1 MAHDTDTPKRGVT
14 RRKFLQ
20 YSAGAGALL
29 GAGPLLRWTG
39 GVAQADQKIRWETRS
54 YFFNFSHFNTGPH
67 YDLILVAGKQRVKLT
82 KVTPGALKHAR
93 RAHPILTYVPDEHF
107 THQITLKMPA
117 NALQLCYVQRI
128 KRGKKKDGEK
138 GQSWDMA
145 HLFYHFPISA
155 LLEAHRRGKLR
166 AGRGLPKVSVKW
178 LRYGIT
184 PELRATFND
193 PVGEALLQ
201 DTTDQ
206 ATALVAGHPE
216 LACGE
221 PNSAADIQG
230 NIISTQPSTQVLG
243 QVVAAQGPATP
254 TGGWATQTPLTNPD
268 TGQIALNSQGQIQYI
283 PVWSQTT
290 AQFTG
295 SAISPALDTAKDD
308 PSLGSNITT
317 VDPTTLPDY
326 DPNATDNGPTNGAV
340 WTLHDG
346 SPTIDQ
352 SSTTL
357 LQATELPF
365 QFTDQTPGHGY
376 RLEIES
382 VGSDGNGNR
391 TVTFSA
397 KNWFVRY
404 LSLFVRYLDGNG
416 QPIPLSTI
424 ASEVQS
430 GFPLWNF
437 GNSNGTY
444 DAFLDMVSPEFV
456 FLGIPVKATD
466 ITKTIPIP
474 PQAASVVI
482 LGGGLGSG
490 DNSYPASVTPGL
502 TMTVIFNLA
511 VPALLL
517 SLMAAAGFAS
527 LTKSLEDSETLR
539 EVLEEGLSLFG
550 PFFDALAYD
559 NPEAFED
566 IAIDIGEQLLSS
578 GAAKIDAL
586 IAESIAEGETIE
598 AVEDAIPIIGAFLS
612 ALWAISLVAEI
623 AETSA
628 QVNNSPKSYIDKV
641 AFTHDVQ
648 VTIAHDP
655 NDPAGFPATA
665 TSYTVTALFDG
676 GSPQKITETLP
687 GTTVTKPITVTFNDV
702 PAGGQVKV
710 DVGFYSNTG
719 YLVGQGSVGPV
730 NNDPT
735 QDLLS
740 LQITITELLVPLTSN
755 TVYSHKE
762 IIQLDTSGNHVWR
775 GTTTPPPDQTPL
787 GFCDNVN
794 GHICSWTDIT
804 ISTVN
809 ASVGYAWQAY
819 NTAVTDCVSGGLGQ
833 LYQFANIST
842 TENPQSG
849 YLFSNCG
856 FSGVTRIVYD
866 LMGKQQWN
874 FYLDPTNG
882 NNFIRQIRLSVG
894 GPSSYDSPTSNKAFG
909 RLQLSSD
916 ALLLHPLGKIIS
928 INTNNNKLEVL
939 DLPPVAATDANAP
952 LSQVRSGF
960 GTREGLMDGPI
971 HAAITAQGAILILE
985 QNNNRIQ
992 AFDIGGNPVPYF
1004 ADGAY
1009 FIPLKD
1015 PEGTANYLDLAVEYS
1030 GYLYVLSYT
1039 GSGPFTFHLDLY
1051 TPGGAWLARTSGI
1064 NADKLA
1070 VNYWRDLFALNY
1082 QVLKLPN
1089 GTLPPRTEPSVSH
1102 WIPSTP

>member
-1 MAHDTDTPKRGVT
+1 MAEAPQTPNRGVT

-20 YSAGAGALL
+20 YSAGASALL
-29 GAGPLLRWTG
+29 GASPLLRWTG
-39 GVAQADQKIRWETRS
+39 GVAEAAHKQRTWETRT
-54 YFFNFSHFNTGPH
+54 YFFNFSHFDTDTH
-67 YDLILVAGKQRVKLT
+67 DLILVAGKQRVKLT
-82 KVTPGALKHAR
+82 EVTQGVLKQAR
-93 RAHPILTYVPDEHF
+93 KDHPLLTYLSDAHL
-107 THQITLKMPA
+107 THHLKLKMPA
-117 NALQLCYVQRI
+117 DAVQLCYVQRI
-128 KRGKKKDGEK
+128 KRGKKKEGKK
-138 GQSWDMA
+138 GQAWEMV
-145 HLFYHFPISA
+145 HMFYHHPTSA
-155 LLEAHRRGKLR
+155 LMAARRRSQLR
-166 AGRGLPKVSVKW
+166 AGRGAPKGQVKW
-178 LRYGIT
+178 SRYGIT
-184 PELRATFND
+184 PELLAALDD
-193 PVGEALLQ
+193 PLGEALLQ
-201 DTTDQ
+201 DTIDH

-221 PNSAADIQG
+221 PNSAAYIQG
-230 NIISTQPSTQVLG
+230 NIIGVQPSIQLLG
-243 QVVAAQGPATP
+243 AVIQAQGPA
-254 TGGWATQTPLTNPD
+254 WATHTPLINPD
-268 TGQIALNSQGQIQYI
+268 TGQIAVNSKGDIQYI
-283 PVWSQTT
+283 PVWSHNT
-290 AQFTG
+290 AQAAG
-295 SAISPALDTAKDD
+295 AAILEALDTVKDD

-317 VDPTTLPDY
+317 LDPTTLPEY
-326 DPNATDNGPTNGAV
+326 DPTAPDTGPTTGTI

-352 SSTTL
+352 SSTAL
-357 LQATELPF
+357 LQATERPF

-376 RLEIES
+376 HLEIES
-382 VGSDGNGNR
+382 VDSDENGNR
-391 TVTFSA
+391 TITFSA

-416 QPIPLSTI
+416 KPIPLSAI
-424 ASEVQS
+424 APQIQR
-430 GFPLWNF
+430 GFPLWNR
-437 GNSNGTY
+437 GGANGTY
-444 DAFLDMVSPEFV
+444 DAFLDMVSPEWV
-456 FLGIPVKATD
+456 FLGIPVQATD
-466 ITKTIPIP
+466 IKKTIPVP
-474 PQAASVVI
+474 PQAAAVVI
-482 LGGGLGSG
+482 LGGGLGAG
-490 DNSYPASVTPGL
+490 NNPYPVSVTPGKM
-502 TMTVIFNLA
+502 MTIIFNLA

-527 LTKSLEDSETLR
+527 LTHALEDPDNLH
-539 EVLEEGLSLFG
+539 EVLATALTWYG
-550 PFFDALAYD
+550 PLYNTFAYD
-559 NPEAFED
+559 NPEALQD
-566 IAIDIGEQLLSS
+566 IAIDIGTQLLGK
-578 GAAKIDAL
+578 GAGKIDTL
-586 IAESIAEGETIE
+586 IAEAIAEGEAIE
-598 AVEDAIPIIGAFLS
+598 AVEDAVPVIGAFLS
-612 ALWAISLVAEI
+612 ALWAVGLVAGI

-628 QVNNSPKSYIDKV
+628 QVSNSPKSYINTV
-641 AFTHDVQ
+641 AFTHAVQ

-655 NDPAGFPATA
+655 NDPAGFPSTA

-687 GTTVTKPITVTFNDV
+687 GTTVTQPLTVTFNDV

-719 YLVGQGSVGPV
+719 FLVGHGTAGLVE
-730 NNDPT
+730 NDPT
-735 QDLLS
+735 QEVLALH
-740 LQITITELLVPLTSN
+740 LTITELLVPLTAT

-762 IIQLDTSGNHVWR
+762 IIQLDNSGNHVWH
-775 GTTTPPPDQTPL
+775 GATTPPVEQTPL
-787 GFCDNVN
+787 GFCDDVN
-794 GHICSWTDIT
+794 GHICSWTDLT
-804 ISTVN
+804 VSTVN

-833 LYQFANIST
+833 LYQFANLSST
-842 TENPQSG
+842 QSPQSG

-882 NNFIRQIRLSVG
+882 NNFIRQIRLSAG
-894 GPSSYDSPTSNKAFG
+894 GASSYDSPTSNKAFG

-939 DLPPVAATDANAP
+939 DLPPTAATDANAP

-992 AFDIGGNPVPYF
+992 AFDIGGNPVPHF
-1004 ADGAY
+1004 DNGAY

-1015 PEGTANYLDLAVEYS
+1015 PEGTATYLDLAVEYS

-1051 TPGGAWLARTSGI
+1051 TPGGTWLARTSGI

-1070 VNYWRDLFALNY
+1070 VNYWRDLFTLNY

-1089 GTLPPRTEPSVSH
+1089 GALPPRTEPSVSH